1 MKDTLLEV
9 KAQSA
14 LKKYFDLLTQ
24 KRYSQNTCN
33 IYLTYFREFLT
44 GINGHN
50 PEEITPDQVNR
61 YIRHLIKTKFISAS
75 KQNQII
81 NSIKFYFDKV
91 LKREKLYVDIE
102 RPRKYKKLPNVISK
116 NEVYKIIDATDNL
129 KHKCILSLIYSGGL
143 RRSELINLKIE
154 DIDSDRM
161 FIKICAPKG
170 NKDRLTLLSKKVLIQ
185 LRDYFK
191 EYKPSVWLFEGPN
204 NSQYSSTSI
213 AKILQRSVKKVGI
226 IKKVTPHTLR
236 HSFATHLLEQG
247 VDLRYIQELLGHN
260 SSKTT
265 EIYTH
270 VSNKNLGAIIN
281 PLDDD

>member
-1 MKDTLLEV
+1 LKVSSLEIE
-9 KAQSA
+9 AQSA
-14 LKKYFDLLTQ
+14 LKQYFDLLTQ

-33 IYLTYFREFLT
+33 IYLAYFKEFLVSID
-44 GINGHN
+44 GYN
-50 PEEITPDQVNR
+50 PEKITPDQINR
-61 YIRHLIKTKFISAS
+61 YIRHQINTKSISPS

-91 LKREKLYVDIE
+91 LKRERLYVEIE
-102 RPRKYKKLPNVISK
+102 RPRKYKRLPNVISR
-116 NEVYKIIDATDNL
+116 NEVNKIIEATDNL

-154 DIDSDRM
+154 DIDSYRM
-161 FIKICAPKG
+161 FIKINAPKG

-185 LRDYFK
+185 LRNYFK
-191 EYKPSVWLFEGPN
+191 EYKPKVWLFEGHN

-213 AKILQRSVKKVGI
+213 AKILQRSVKRVGL

-270 VSNKNLGAIIN
+270 VSNKNLGSIIN